1 MQLVVARVAAVATM
15 VSEASTWAS
24 LEAARK
30 SAEDR
35 ATTTETA
42 VVVAATEWDSLALRP
57 ALPEADVEKLRAA
70 SASTEEAAERAK
82 TATTST
88 ESTTRDAAQA
98 AGREKAALEA
108 KVSELERDMGTV
120 TTALATTGRQFSQ
133 VTNQL
138 QVVTEEAAWLRDAN
152 AKFVAGS

>member
-1 MQLVVARVAAVATM
+1 
-15 VSEASTWAS
+15 
-24 LEAARK
+24 
-30 SAEDR
+30 
-35 ATTTETA
+35 
-42 VVVAATEWDSLALRP
+42 LRP
-57 ALPEADVEKLRAA
+57 ALAEADVEKLRAA

-120 TTALATTGRQFSQ
+120 MTALATTDRQFSQ